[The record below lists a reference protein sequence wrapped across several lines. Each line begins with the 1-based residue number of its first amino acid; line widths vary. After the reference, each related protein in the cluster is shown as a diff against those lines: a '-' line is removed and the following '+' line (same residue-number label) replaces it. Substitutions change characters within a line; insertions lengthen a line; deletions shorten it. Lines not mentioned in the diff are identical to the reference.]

1 VVVVAR
7 RLLIGMPS
15 RDPNLGDIVGASRQ
29 IIVRTVV
36 ALGVVLA
43 LPGVAESQVGITSG
57 MAQIALVAHIAPR
70 GSIQAVSAE
79 QETARTG
86 TVREASVMVR
96 VAANTGYQ
104 LVVRGTAVAASRLW
118 VRGVNGEFQELIAG
132 SSVTVARGMH
142 AAGEWDREVQYRIES
157 AGDLSSL
164 PVRYEIALNPQL

>member
-1 VVVVAR
+1 MVVAR
-7 RLLIGMPS
+7 RLLMGIPS

-29 IIVRTVV
+29 ILVRTVV

-43 LPGVAESQVGITSG
+43 LPGVAESQVGISSG
-57 MAQIALVAHIAPR
+57 TAQIALVAHIAPR

-79 QETARTG
+79 RETARTG

-104 LVVRGTAVAASRLW
+104 LVVRGTAVAASRVW
-118 VRGVNGEFQELIAG
+118 VRGVNGEFQELTAG
-132 SSVTVARGMH
+132 SSVTVARGTH

-157 AGDLSSL
+157 AGDLNSL